1 MARFSAARRKGETAF
16 GRNPLESKSSGSSFT
31 VSSRPRKRRGQRKGS
46 LSSKGLSCWK
56 RRSEAASRWR
66 RPTSPGKASKAAGRS
81 WRPFPAFGR
90 CTSSRGRP
98 PGGWPSPGR
107 PQGVYAVCKIPE
119 SRFAIKP
126 EGKYIGLWGLQDPG
140 NVGTVIRTADA
151 LGMDGVVL
159 SEGSCDLYSLKVLRA
174 AMGSAFRLPVLA
186 APMEAFL
193 RESGLT
199 SFASVV
205 DASAPSI
212 LDTRFPPGCILLIGN
227 EGNGLSKEQVSKCAR
242 RVTIPMKGRAE
253 SFNAAMAATIFIW
266 EMARG
271 TGLNAKTSADVK
283 VTQKRGQSE
292 KFYSI
297 FFKKSRESK
306 EQSSLAGAHSP
317 YFRSCP
323 QLAPPDS
330 EGCAAPKKA
339 LIIPFPPYSG
349 GFPCRQSKV
358 LPSTMTN

>member
-1 MARFSAARRKGETAF
+1 MEEIRSKENPRIQLYCKLAAQKKARTAEGKFVLEGFKLLEEAVRSGIEVEAAYLTRES
-16 GRNPLESKSSGSSFT
+16 LESGREELEALSGVRQVYL
-31 VSSRPRKRRGQRKGS
+31 VSG
-46 LSSKGLSCWK
+46 
-56 RRSEAASRWR
+56 A
-66 RPTSPGKASKAAGRS
+66 AAGRL
-81 WRPFPAFGR
+81 AQ
-90 CTSSRGRP
+90 SR
-98 PGGWPSPGR
+98 S

-271 TGLNAKTSADVK
+271 TD
-283 VTQKRGQSE
+283 
-292 KFYSI
+292 
-297 FFKKSRESK
+297 
-306 EQSSLAGAHSP
+306 
-317 YFRSCP
+317 
-323 QLAPPDS
+323 
-330 EGCAAPKKA
+330 
-339 LIIPFPPYSG
+339 
-349 GFPCRQSKV
+349 
-358 LPSTMTN
+358 